1 MTEEEYEGYDTL
13 YEQWDIAGQP
23 MGSFQEFLFAEY
35 QKTLAE
41 VKRLQKELMEMRK
54 NESE

>member
-1 MTEEEYEGYDTL
+1 MEKKNTVTEEQA